1 MPALLAGLGC
11 SQASPISPSWPRGAF
26 AFKGGLVAGGG
37 HGCPVSGCYEGVSRL
52 TPHPRASP
60 APFSCSVVQLK
71 EGMFQ
76 RSCGLCR
83 LYQSFF
89 SSFCGG
95 WGEACGFCVC
105 GFALLYF
112 VLFSNL
118 LQQRRKWFKLQNS
131 LGGNVRPRG
140 ETPAWSNS
148 LFTPYFTITSF
159 TYHIIDKQVFAQP
172 DCTYCDPCSCY
183 WRALLVLNL
192 NSTFNISA
200 GRIPLPI

>member
-1 MPALLAGLGC
+1 
-11 SQASPISPSWPRGAF
+11 
-26 AFKGGLVAGGG
+26 
-37 HGCPVSGCYEGVSRL
+37 
-52 TPHPRASP
+52 
-60 APFSCSVVQLK
+60 
-71 EGMFQ
+71 MFQ

-118 LQQRRKWFKLQNS
+118 LQQRHKWFKLQNS
-131 LGGNVRPRG
+131 LGGSVRPRG

-172 DCTYCDPCSCY
+172 DFTYCDPCSCY

-200 GRIPLPI
+200 GRISLPIWGGRWRTNAECRGRYFLAFAYLIPPPSPSWKLTEVQEKSRAETHWYKLFRDAAVSKKKPGGFCL